1 MTKLSCRPRGV
12 KGVANDTPET
22 IFRDDI
28 WVWEALI
35 KQFEIETGLPVAA
48 IDDLYGHIL
57 GKEFED
63 FKWQVN
69 KFSIE
74 FKGVEFEIDAG

>member
-1 MTKLSCRPRGV
+1 MS
-12 KGVANDTPET
+12 DTPEI
-22 IFRDDI
+22 IFRDAK

-35 KQFEIETGLPVAA
+35 KRFEAETGLSVAA

-63 FKWQVN
+63 FQWQAN
-69 KFSIE
+69 KLSVE

>member
-1 MTKLSCRPRGV
+1 MS
-12 KGVANDTPET
+12 DSIPEI
-22 IFRDDI
+22 IFRDDK

-63 FKWQVN
+63 FEWQAN
-69 KFSIE
+69 KLSIE